1 MLVAEAGLLRSRA
14 AVTHGGALEEL
25 RERGAEVVD
34 ARVVDDGEIVTA
46 GGVTSG
52 LDLALHLV
60 ERLFGADI
68 KQAVEVELEYRG
80 ALAKAP

>member
-1 MLVAEAGLLRSRA
+1 
-14 AVTHGGALEEL
+14 
-25 RERGAEVVD
+25 
-34 ARVVDDGEIVTA
+34 VDDGEIVTA

-68 KQAVEVELEYRG
+68 KDAVEVELEYRG
-80 ALAKAP
+80 ALAETP